1 MITIRILVTPE
12 EMEQVENLQ
21 RIVWPGPET
30 DIVPA
35 HLLVTLGNE
44 GGLVFGAFDGEQ
56 MVGLLFGFVG
66 LYSTLH
72 GLRPKHCS
80 HQMGV
85 HPSARDTGIGYA
97 LKRAQWQM
105 VRQHG
110 LELITWTFDP
120 LLSRNGHLNIGRL
133 GAVCNTFIRQY
144 YGDLRDGLNIGLPSD
159 RFQVDWWVN
168 TRRVAGSMTADPRPT
183 PTMADFTAANVQNLY
198 TVNHKAGFIRPSGPL
213 AIPNG
218 NFLLAEIP
226 VDFSKLK
233 AADFELARDWR
244 MFSRDVFE
252 TCFSAGY
259 LITDFIYE
267 SNAERPRSFYL
278 LTYGEATL

>member
-1 MITIRILVTPE
+1 
-12 EMEQVENLQ
+12 
-21 RIVWPGPET
+21 
-30 DIVPA
+30 
-35 HLLVTLGNE
+35 
-44 GGLVFGAFDGEQ
+44 
-56 MVGLLFGFVG
+56 
-66 LYSTLH
+66 
-72 GLRPKHCS
+72 
-80 HQMGV
+80 
-85 HPSARDTGIGYA
+85 
-97 LKRAQWQM
+97 
-105 VRQHG
+105 
-110 LELITWTFDP
+110 
-120 LLSRNGHLNIGRL
+120 
-133 GAVCNTFIRQY
+133 
-144 YGDLRDGLNIGLPSD
+144 
-159 RFQVDWWVN
+159 
-168 TRRVAGSMTADPRPT
+168 MTADPRPT